1 MTDVTRSELTDA
13 SSDQPGREAVA
24 VAVGTA
30 VGATARWVIGELADL
45 DPTSGEFPWA
55 TLVVNVIGCLL
66 IGVVAARLTGLAR
79 VGIATGVLGGFTTVS
94 AFAVEA
100 NELADAGERLL
111 AAAYVVAS
119 MALGVGAAW
128 LGRRF
133 AARRTG
139 AAS

>member
-111 AAAYVVAS
+111 AAA
-119 MALGVGAAW
+119 
-128 LGRRF
+128 
-133 AARRTG
+133 
-139 AAS
+139 